1 MDYTTHKSGNFGDGL
16 FFGLSGLPHYCICI
30 FLLFPMWNE
39 RTCQVGNTQSV
50 WLSKSGSYNAAL
62 VHQVL
67 TNWKVKVRQQFWRH
81 VCQIME
87 FLYSFFTSPFGDKRE
102 AKQFPELPW
111 GKMRRPRPRL
121 HPRGRQGMGHLLQW
135 CPGSEN
141 KKDIFK
147 KPGLGLIV
155 DNGWFHLDKLLSW

>member
-1 MDYTTHKSGNFGDGL
+1 MYMLTYSILKLLCHAYTADLLPGPNRTLHYISKTIYIYTVYIYIATY
-16 FFGLSGLPHYCICI
+16 LPHC
-30 FLLFPMWNE
+30 
-39 RTCQVGNTQSV
+39 S
-50 WLSKSGSYNAAL
+50 
-62 VHQVL
+62 
-67 TNWKVKVRQQFWRH
+67 RH

-155 DNGWFHLDKLLSW
+155 DNG